1 MFFPAE
7 DFKGRVV
14 GLSICGSLQPTPA
27 LCSLIPCKEP
37 GGHSQPTGGHSI
49 LPGAW
54 QLAAAPGRL
63 RMLATMFALSPLPV
77 SPAGPIYSW
86 ALLPPLGA

>member
-14 GLSICGSLQPTPA
+14 GISGCGSLQPTPA
-27 LCSLIPCKEP
+27 LCSLIPCKEL
-37 GGHSQPTGGHSI
+37 GRYSQPTGGHSV

-54 QLAAAPGRL
+54 QLAAAPGRM
-63 RMLATMFALSPLPV
+63 RMLTTMFALSLLPA
-77 SPAGPIYSW
+77 SPAGPIYS
-86 ALLPPLGA
+86 